1 MTNVAPL
8 KVLLV
13 DNAPDRKERIALLRN
28 HGLTVYPALDIAQ
41 ARQRCKTGRFALII
55 VNAAV
60 APELALEVCD
70 QIRSENPEQPLIMMI
85 EPGVS
90 APARDYVEPIEP
102 EALLKRVKAIFT
114 AAQAG
119 KALAA

>member
-1 MTNVAPL
+1 MHGFDV
-8 KVLLV
+8 
-13 DNAPDRKERIALLRN
+13 IASRSRHSRRGHHNQRLLR
-28 HGLTVYPALDIAQ
+28 I
-41 ARQRCKTGRFALII
+41 FASDL
-55 VNAAV
+55 V
-60 APELALEVCD
+60 ADLQG